1 MGVCS
6 SALPSR
12 VRLKV
17 MDSTVT
23 RLDRRLRARDLDS
36 LPHEWDTRYELI
48 AGVLHMSRR
57 PSFEHQ
63 AFIGRLLARI
73 APAVFEA
80 QGHVV
85 PEPGLVWDDEGE
97 DNVAP
102 DLVVL
107 LRVPP
112 PRRGEKLRACPE
124 IVVEVIS
131 EGEAGRRRDL
141 VEKRDLYLRR
151 GALEYWIVDLAAQ
164 TLLRLIRSAD
174 AWQEERLGPSDHLS
188 TPLLPR
194 WDGVV
199 LADLFD

>member
-1 MGVCS
+1 
-6 SALPSR
+6 
-12 VRLKV
+12 
-17 MDSTVT
+17 MDTVAT
-23 RLDRRLRARDLDS
+23 RLDRRLQARDLDA

-48 AGVLHMSRR
+48 RGVLHMSRR

-63 AFIGRLLARI
+63 AFLARLLLCVG
-73 APAVFEA
+73 PSVLEA
-80 QGHVV
+80 GGHVAQ
-85 PEPGLVWDDEGE
+85 EPGLVWEDEGE

-102 DLVVL
+102 DLAVL

-112 PRRGEKLRACPE
+112 PPRGEKLRTCPE

-141 VEKRDLYLRR
+141 MDKRDLYLRR
-151 GALEYWIVDLAAQ
+151 GALEYWIADLAARA
-164 TLLRLIRSAD
+164 LIRLIRSGA
-174 AWQEERLGPSDHLS
+174 AWREERLGPTDHLS

-199 LADLFD
+199 LSDLLD